1 MQPAEQARPVE
12 PGRWDAKYDSHF
24 SQAFVADR
32 FVFVSGQL
40 ATDANGN
47 LVGGDDVAQQA
58 RQVFE
63 NIAAIL
69 AREQLD
75 LRSIVQVNVFLT
87 DIEDIPRIAPV
98 RRELFGD
105 HRPASTAVEISRLL
119 LPGAK
124 LEINAVALR

>member
-40 ATDANGN
+40 ATDADGN

-58 RQVFE
+58 WQVFE

-69 AREQLD
+69 ASEQLD
-75 LRSIVQVNVFLT
+75 LRSIVSVNVFVT

>member
-40 ATDANGN
+40 ATDADGN

-98 RRELFGD
+98 RRELFGE

-124 LEINAVALR
+124 LEVNAVAMR